1 MMKEIIKSVLEK
13 FGTQTN
19 LGSESARERIAD
31 EIEKALEQ
39 SDNYLYEDQ
48 GDGHMIKVDSESDSW
63 KCEICNKSTYDL
75 DSDYI
80 GKGTNHLSCEI
91 RLEQENKLQKQIYNE
106 LTSDGLPPGGD
117 TQAVLESHK
126 LAEEIVG
133 KNDLGYIFESPD
145 GGETIYRRKVGESE
159 REIVSKKDWKEYN
172 RNR

>member
-1 MMKEIIKSVLEK
+1 MMKEVIKSVLEK

-106 LTSDGLPPGGD
+106 LTSDGLPSGGD
-117 TQAVLESHK
+117 AQAVLESHK

>member
-75 DSDYI
+75 DYDYI
-80 GKGTNHLSCEI
+80 GTGTNHLSCEI

-117 TQAVLESHK
+117 AQAVLESHK
-126 LAEEIVG
+126 LAEEIVDN
-133 KNDLGYIFESPD
+133 KDEKWIYESPD
-145 GGETIYRRKVGESE
+145 RGKTVFRR
-159 REIVSKKDWKEYN
+159 
-172 RNR
+172 

>member
-106 LTSDGLPPGGD
+106 LTSDGLPSGGD
-117 TQAVLESHK
+117 AQAVLESHK

>member
-1 MMKEIIKSVLEK
+1 MKEVIKSVLEK

>member
-1 MMKEIIKSVLEK
+1 MKEIIKSVLEK

>member
-75 DSDYI
+75 DYDYI
-80 GKGTNHLSCEI
+80 GTGTNHLSCEI

-106 LTSDGLPPGGD
+106 LTSDGLPSGGD
-117 TQAVLESHK
+117 AQAVLESHK

>member
-1 MMKEIIKSVLEK
+1 MKEVIKSVLEK

-75 DSDYI
+75 DYDYI
-80 GKGTNHLSCEI
+80 GTGTNHLSCELKQEELQEKSDKI
-91 RLEQENKLQKQIYNE
+91 MKKLDKDFKDYDLSKAESNENSKVDMSNNEQTEIE
-106 LTSDGLPPGGD
+106 FT
-117 TQAVLESHK
+117 
-126 LAEEIVG
+126 EE
-133 KNDLGYIFESPD
+133 
-145 GGETIYRRKVGESE
+145 
-159 REIVSKKDWKEYN
+159 
-172 RNR
+172 